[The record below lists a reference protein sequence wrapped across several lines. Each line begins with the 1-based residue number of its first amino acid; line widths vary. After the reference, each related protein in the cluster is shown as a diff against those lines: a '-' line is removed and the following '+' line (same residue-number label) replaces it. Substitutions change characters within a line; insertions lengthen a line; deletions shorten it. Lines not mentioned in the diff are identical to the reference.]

1 MPTQTFNNQ
10 LAAGLAAGR
19 ITPDQA
25 LNSIYEVLH
34 SEGASLLDSTSGA
47 YAYLNRLLAEIGT
60 YDTGPLGD
68 YGPTPTPTP
77 TPTPPADVQ
86 ATPIAVAAPTPAADT
101 AAAAATPV
109 VAATAAPA
117 AAPAAAAAAAPAA
130 AAAADPAD
138 IFDALIDG
146 TLSWNDAYTAL
157 YDARGPKTISG
168 LTPEQINDQLQGALA
183 NAYKNTDDL
192 GDRTDLVS
200 SWQGIPQNV
209 LDQVI
214 ASGTV
219 SVVQDGKVVTTA
231 PAAGATVVPSSE
243 IFADPLTKTGQWQS
257 GLAEAEAGRRDLYSA
272 YLAGQ
277 PITAGPLR
285 RFEEAQFDP
294 IQARFISQQALGGT
308 PSFTDFLGT
317 SPSGTLAQDIPQLR
331 ALFDQQNLAPGSAGE
346 SFVRSFQAEPFQ
358 TAGGIGSQ
366 YRIQNAPQAFRNFIR
381 GQEPYRISSN
391 LLQGALTGPQ
401 SFSDFVG
408 LGAGDNLSDLLGK
421 INPYLT
427 ASDMP
432 TDPYYI
438 DPHTNQEMQGLIAN
452 LRDDQQFAF
461 DLALQS
467 VLQNTQRPY
476 QAGRRRQA
484 QREFARFKM
493 DRPGESF
500 MPYFLEH
507 GRFG

>member
-1 MPTQTFNNQ
+1 VT
-10 LAAGLAAGR
+10 
-19 ITPDQA
+19 
-25 LNSIYEVLH
+25 
-34 SEGASLLDSTSGA
+34 
-47 YAYLNRLLAEIGT
+47 
-60 YDTGPLGD
+60 
-68 YGPTPTPTP
+68 
-77 TPTPPADVQ
+77 
-86 ATPIAVAAPTPAADT
+86 
-101 AAAAATPV
+101 
-109 VAATAAPA
+109 
-117 AAPAAAAAAAPAA
+117 AAAAPADILA
-130 AAAADPAD
+130 A
-138 IFDALIDG
+138 LVDG
-146 TLSWNDAYTAL
+146 TITWGDAYAAL
-157 YDARGPKTISG
+157 YAARGPDTTAG

-183 NAYKNTDDL
+183 NAYRETAGNV
-192 GDRTDLVS
+192 GDRTDLVTS
-200 SWQGIPQNV
+200 WQSWQGVPKNV

-214 ASGTV
+214 SPRTV
-219 SVVQDGKVVTTA
+219 SVVQDGKVVTPA
-231 PAAGATVVPSSE
+231 IAAGAAFVPPSE
-243 IFADPLTKTGQWQS
+243 IFADPMTNIGQWQS
-257 GLAEAEAGRRDLYSA
+257 RQAEAEEGRRDLYSA

-294 IQARFISQQALGGT
+294 IQARYLSQQALGRA

-317 SPSGTLAQDIPQLR
+317 SPSGTLAQDISELQ
-331 ALFDQQNLAPGSAGE
+331 ALFNQQNLAPGGE
-346 SFVRSFQAEPFQ
+346 GAAFVRSFQAAPFQ

-366 YRIQNAPQAFRNFIR
+366 YRIQHAPEAFRNFIR
-381 GQEPYRISSN
+381 SEEPYRLSSN

-408 LGAGDNLSDLLGK
+408 LGAGGNLSDLLGK

-427 ASDMP
+427 ASDTP
-432 TDPYYI
+432 TDPSYLNPS
-438 DPHTNQEMQGLIAN
+438 DEMQGLLAD

-461 DLALQS
+461 ELALQS

-484 QREFARFKM
+484 EREFARFKM